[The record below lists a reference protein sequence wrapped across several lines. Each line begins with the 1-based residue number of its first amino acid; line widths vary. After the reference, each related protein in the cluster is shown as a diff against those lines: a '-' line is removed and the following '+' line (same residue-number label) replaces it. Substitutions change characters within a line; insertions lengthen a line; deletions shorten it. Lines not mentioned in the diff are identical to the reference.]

1 MSSLQGWH
9 VSRKYIKM
17 TKHMEYNILLLYKSI
32 LLILLIVIIMLMF
45 NRKNIIIATWASWT
59 SLGFKR
65 GMDDYTYSY
74 EKQKTKGKNIE
85 YMYSEQITYGLIGSF
100 IYVNPVLLV
109 ITIPKEIYRLEVNI
123 RDLKNEKESNYYNEL
138 L

>member
-1 MSSLQGWH
+1 
-9 VSRKYIKM
+9 
-17 TKHMEYNILLLYKSI
+17 
-32 LLILLIVIIMLMF
+32 MLMF